1 MCIRDRFIT
10 VPQDMLGNVTREIQS
25 RRGQIIE
32 MRTEGDLVTVV
43 AKAPVKEMF
52 GFAGSIRSA
61 TSGKA
66 IWSTEHA
73 GFEQVPQGLL
83 EDFVMEVRKRKGLK
97 LEIPKP
103 EDFLS

>member
-1 MCIRDRFIT
+1 M
-10 VPQDMLGNVTREIQS
+10 GAVTREIQG
-25 RRGQIIE
+25 RRGQVIE
-32 MRTEGDLVTVV
+32 MRTEGDMVTIV

-52 GFAGSIRSA
+52 GFAGAIRGA

-73 GFEQVPQGLL
+73 GFEPVPQGLL
-83 EDFVMEVRKRKGLK
+83 QDFVMEVRKRKGLK

-103 EDFLS
+103 EDFVGL